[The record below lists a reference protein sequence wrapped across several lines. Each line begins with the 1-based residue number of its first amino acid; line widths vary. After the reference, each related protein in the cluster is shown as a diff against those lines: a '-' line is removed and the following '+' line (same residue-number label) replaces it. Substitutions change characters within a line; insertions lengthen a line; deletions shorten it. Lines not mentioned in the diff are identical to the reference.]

1 MIWFDAFLLN
11 PQRLQHFLFLQPR
24 QIEHQT
30 IFLRSAAFWFSSSP
44 FVWHYLKSDNNRFDS
59 LPSLC
64 LFYATVLLI
73 AYYWGCTIGAPLTK
87 KGCWQVSKSAQI
99 PVVNSSYLASCGLA
113 VMSQP
118 SVGHIQPSMELLDQ
132 AWKLDV
138 LWPQTRLDAQT
149 LQNVEQQPMGTSI
162 RLHIQ

>member
-1 MIWFDAFLLN
+1 MLQICSILLFLLSICLTL
-11 PQRLQHFLFLQPR
+11 PKVRQQPVRLFAEPFPPRFYLF
-24 QIEHQT
+24 
-30 IFLRSAAFWFSSSP
+30 F
-44 FVWHYLKSDNNRFDS
+44 
-59 LPSLC
+59 
-64 LFYATVLLI
+64 ATVLLI
-73 AYYWGCTIGAPLTK
+73 TYWGCTIGAPLTK
-87 KGCWQVSKSAQI
+87 KGCWQESKSAQI

-149 LQNVEQQPMGTSI
+149 LQNVEQLPMGTSV
-162 RLHIQ
+162 RLHIQQ